1 MNNHFSIGKLHNSF
15 GNLLFICFRNFGKT
29 FDENW
34 MMKILDEKIYV
45 LISKDDRC
53 YRRGDSQFDF
63 RVHTCL
69 HFSQCLT
76 CKVGR
81 LMNVVHPI
89 G

>member
-1 MNNHFSIGKLHNSF
+1 MSCFMNNHFSIGKLHNSF

-53 YRRGDSQFDF
+53 YRR
-63 RVHTCL
+63 VIHN
-69 HFSQCLT
+69 LT
-76 CKVGR
+76 SEFTHVCILV
-81 LMNVVHPI
+81 NA
-89 G
+89 